1 MRKIENKDSGSETKN
16 ILKLKNIIFIAFKAE
31 TPDIRLGGLAEGS
44 KELLL
49 RDKIPKCRFAPW
61 PGQYFKLQL

>member
-31 TPDIRLGGLAEGS
+31 TPDIRLGGLAERS
-44 KELLL
+44 EALLL
-49 RDKIPKCRFAPW
+49 REKINENQKESRFAPG
-61 PGQYFKLQL
+61 PSNL